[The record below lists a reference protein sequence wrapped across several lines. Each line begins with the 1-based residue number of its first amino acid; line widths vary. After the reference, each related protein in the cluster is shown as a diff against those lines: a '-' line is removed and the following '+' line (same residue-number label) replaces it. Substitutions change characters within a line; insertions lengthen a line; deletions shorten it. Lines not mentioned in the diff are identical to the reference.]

1 MLRDD
6 KIDRYKKKICKYFL
20 FKRLS
25 RTPHSAQSFIFCF
38 RAEEGFAFA
47 PLISVY
53 WHFKR
58 KKDLHSHR
66 SFLHLEILTNN
77 DNVNNDN

>member
-25 RTPHSAQSFIFCF
+25 RTPLSAQSVIFAF

-53 WHFKR
+53 WHLER
-58 KKDLHSHR
+58 TKDLFSHR
-66 SFLHLEILTNN
+66 SILYFCI
-77 DNVNNDN
+77 

>member
-1 MLRDD
+1 MLKDD
-6 KIDRYKKKICKYFL
+6 KIDRYKKKICKYFP

-25 RTPHSAQSFIFCF
+25 RIPLSAQSVIFAF
-38 RAEEGFAFA
+38 RAEEGFAFT

-53 WHFKR
+53 WHLER

-66 SFLHLEILTNN
+66 SFPYIAF
-77 DNVNNDN
+77 

>member
-25 RTPHSAQSFIFCF
+25 RTPLSAQSVIFAF
-38 RAEEGFAFA
+38 RAEEGFVFA
-47 PLISVY
+47 PLNPLFLVLE
-53 WHFKR
+53 R
-58 KKDLHSHR
+58 TKDLHSHR
-66 SFLHLEILTNN
+66 SFPYLEILTNN
-77 DNVNNDN
+77 DN